1 MLIWTSNQHFIFSL
15 KNKSNTR
22 KHEYYIETLPVYCPD
37 KKDTATAKDKG
48 QKIDHCTAA
57 LQDRD

>member
-1 MLIWTSNQHFIFSL
+1 L

-22 KHEYYIETLPVYCPD
+22 KHEYYIETLLVYCPD